1 MALGPGKYD
10 EIATIAREAAGAL
23 AVILIVLDGTHGSGF
38 SVQAVGEDISTH
50 LPALLR
56 TVADGIE
63 GDMAMTPERG

>member
-10 EIATIAREAAGAL
+10 EVATAAREAAGAQ
-23 AVILIVLDGTHGSGF
+23 AVILIVLNGAHGSGF
-38 SVQAVGEDISTH
+38 SVQAVGEDISTR

-63 GDMAMTPERG
+63 SDLKGGVA

>member
-10 EIATIAREAAGAL
+10 EIATVAREAAGAR
-23 AVILIVLDGTHGSGF
+23 AVILIVLNGAHGSGF
-38 SVQAVGEDISTH
+38 SVQAIGEDISTH

-63 GDMAMTPERG
+63 SDLRDREP